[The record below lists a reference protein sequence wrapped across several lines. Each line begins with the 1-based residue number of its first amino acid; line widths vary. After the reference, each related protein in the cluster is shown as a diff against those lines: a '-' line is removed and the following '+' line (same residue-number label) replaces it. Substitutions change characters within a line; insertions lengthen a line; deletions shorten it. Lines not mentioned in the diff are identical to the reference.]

1 MDLHK
6 AIQELY
12 EEKRRI
18 EEIIERLEQL
28 QAQRSAE
35 GTAPRRR
42 GRKSMSAE
50 ERAEVSRRMKQYW
63 ANRRKMKAA
72 SAGQGA

>member
-12 EEKRRI
+12 EEKERI
-18 EEIIERLEQL
+18 DQVIASLEAYL
-28 QAQRSAE
+28 RTNVPAS
-35 GTAPRRR
+35 GPRKR

-50 ERAEVSRRMKQYW
+50 ERQEVSERMRNYW
-63 ANRRKMKAA
+63 AARRDPKSPAKQ
-72 SAGQGA
+72 SV